1 MTVRLSV
8 VTSLYRSADFVREF
22 YRRVADAAGQL
33 TPDWEIVMVNDGSP
47 DDSLQI
53 AIELHR
59 RDARVRVIDLSRNFG
74 HHKALMT
81 GLARSRG
88 ELVFL
93 IDSDLEEDPAWL
105 PLFHEAMQASGADA
119 IYGVQRSRK
128 GGWFERASGAIFYG
142 IFNKLLTHPFP
153 PNIMTARLMTRRY
166 VEALVQHREQEV
178 SMAGL
183 CTITGF
189 EQRPLA
195 LMKGTRGDTSYPLRR
210 RISAFVIA
218 ITSFSN
224 RPLLYIFQLGV
235 GVILLSMLA
244 GVILLYQRLTGR
256 VGVPG
261 WASIMVSIWFLGG
274 VMIFCVGVLGIY
286 LAKVFTETKDRPYT
300 IVREIYGGND
310 AHATDE
316 RGRPWRNS

>member
-1 MTVRLSV
+1 VTLRLSV
-8 VTSLYRSADFVREF
+8 VTSLYKSADFIREF
-22 YRRVADAAGQL
+22 HRRVSEAAAKV
-33 TPDWEIVMVNDGSP
+33 TTDWELIMVNDGSP

-53 AIELHR
+53 AIELHH
-59 RDARVRVIDLSRNFG
+59 RDPRARVVDLSRNFG

-81 GLARSRG
+81 GLACSRG
-88 ELVFL
+88 DLVFV

-105 PLFHEAMQASGADA
+105 PMFYEAMTSTGAEA

-128 GGWFERASGAIFYG
+128 GGWFERMSGALFYRV
-142 IFNKLLTHPFP
+142 FNKLLTHPFP
-153 PNIMTARLMTRRY
+153 PNIVTARLMTRRY
-166 VEALVQHREQEV
+166 VDALVQHRDQEV
-178 SMAGL
+178 SLAGL

-189 EQRPLA
+189 EQRSLIVD
-195 LMKGTRGDTSYPLRR
+195 KGTRGNTSYGLRR
-210 RISAFVIA
+210 RISAFVTA

-235 GVILLSMLA
+235 GVILLSIVA
-244 GVILLYQRLTGR
+244 GIVLMYQSMTGR
-256 VGVPG
+256 IGVPG

-300 IVREIYGGND
+300 IIRRIYGTESD
-310 AHATDE
+310 T
-316 RGRPWRNS
+316 WRSS

>member
-1 MTVRLSV
+1 VRLSV
-8 VTSLYRSADFVREF
+8 VTSLYKSAGFIREF
-22 YRRVADAAGQL
+22 YSRVADAAAKV
-33 TPDWEIVMVNDGSP
+33 TPDWEIIMVNDGSP

-59 RDARVRVIDLSRNFG
+59 RDPRVRVIDLSRNFG

-81 GLARSRG
+81 GLTRSRG

-105 PLFHEAMQASGADA
+105 SLFYETMQSSGADA
-119 IYGVQRSRK
+119 VYGVQRSRK
-128 GGWFERASGAIFYG
+128 GGWFERASGAIFYSV
-142 IFNKLLTHPFP
+142 FNRLLTHPFP
-153 PNIMTARLMTRRY
+153 PNIITARLMTRRY
-166 VEALVQHREQEV
+166 VDALVQHRDQEV

-189 EQRPLA
+189 EQRALA
-195 LMKGTRGDTSYPLRR
+195 VKKGMRGDTSYGLRR
-210 RISAFVIA
+210 RISAFVVA

-235 GVILLSMLA
+235 GVILLSMVA
-244 GVILLYQRLTGR
+244 GVVLMYQSMTGH

-300 IVREIYGGND
+300 IVREIYGTND
-310 AHATDE
+310 DTRD
-316 RGRPWRNS
+316 R

>member
-1 MTVRLSV
+1 MTLRLSV
-8 VTSLYRSADFVREF
+8 VTSLYKSADFIREF
-22 YRRVADAAGQL
+22 HRRVSEAAA
-33 TPDWEIVMVNDGSP
+33 TVTTDWELIMVNDGSP

-53 AIELHR
+53 AIELHH
-59 RDARVRVIDLSRNFG
+59 RDPRARVVDLSRNFG

-81 GLARSRG
+81 GLACSRG
-88 ELVFL
+88 DLVFV

-105 PLFHEAMQASGADA
+105 PMFYEAMTSTGAEA

-128 GGWFERASGAIFYG
+128 GGWFERMSGALFYRV
-142 IFNKLLTHPFP
+142 FNKLLTHPFP
-153 PNIMTARLMTRRY
+153 PNIVTARLMTRRY
-166 VEALVQHREQEV
+166 VDALVQHRDQEV
-178 SMAGL
+178 SLAGL

-189 EQRPLA
+189 EQRSLIVD
-195 LMKGTRGDTSYPLRR
+195 KGTRGNTSYGLRR
-210 RISAFVIA
+210 RISAFVTA

-235 GVILLSMLA
+235 GVILLSIVA
-244 GVILLYQRLTGR
+244 GIVLMYQSMTGR
-256 VGVPG
+256 IGVPG

-300 IVREIYGGND
+300 IIRRIYGTESD
-310 AHATDE
+310 T
-316 RGRPWRNS
+316 WRSS

>member
-1 MTVRLSV
+1 MTLEAVTLRLSI
-8 VTSLYRSADFVREF
+8 VTSLYKSADFIREF
-22 YRRVADAAGQL
+22 HRRVSETAAQV
-33 TPDWEIVMVNDGSP
+33 TTDWELIMVNDGSP
-47 DDSLQI
+47 DKSLQI
-53 AIELHR
+53 AIELQR
-59 RDARVRVIDLSRNFG
+59 RDPHTRVVDLSRNFG

-81 GLARSRG
+81 GLGCSRG
-88 ELVFL
+88 DLIFV

-105 PLFHEAMQASGADA
+105 PIFLEAMASTGAES

-128 GGWFERASGAIFYG
+128 GGWFERMSGALFYR

-153 PNIMTARLMTRRY
+153 PNIITARLMTRQY
-166 VEALVQHREQEV
+166 VDALVQHREQEV
-178 SMAGL
+178 SLAGL

-189 EQRPLA
+189 EQRPLT
-195 LMKGTRGDTSYPLRR
+195 LDKGTRGDTSYGLRR
-210 RISAFVIA
+210 RISAFVTA

-235 GVILLSMLA
+235 GVILLSIAA
-244 GVILLYQRLTGR
+244 GIVLMYQSMTGR
-256 VGVPG
+256 IGVPG

-300 IVREIYGGND
+300 IIRRIYGTESD
-310 AHATDE
+310 T
-316 RGRPWRNS
+316 WRSS

>member
-8 VTSLYRSADFVREF
+8 VTSLYKSAEFIREF
-22 YRRVADAAGQL
+22 HQRASEAAAKL
-33 TPDWEIVMVNDGSP
+33 TPDWEIIIVNDGSP

-59 RDARVRVIDLSRNFG
+59 RDPRVRVIDLSRNFG

-81 GLARSRG
+81 GLANSRG
-88 ELVFL
+88 DLVFV

-105 PLFHEAMQASGADA
+105 LTFYDAMKSTGAEA

-128 GGWFERASGAIFYG
+128 GGWFERMSGALFYRV
-142 IFNKLLTHPFP
+142 FNKLLTHPFP
-153 PNIMTARLMTRRY
+153 PNIVTARLMTRRY
-166 VEALVQHREQEV
+166 VDALVQHRDQEV
-178 SMAGL
+178 SLAGL

-189 EQRPLA
+189 EQQPL
-195 LMKGTRGDTSYPLRR
+195 MVDKGMRGDTSYGLRR
-210 RISAFVIA
+210 RISAFVTA

-235 GVILLSMLA
+235 GVILLSIVA
-244 GVILLYQRLTGR
+244 GIVLMYQSMTGR
-256 VGVPG
+256 IGVPG

-300 IVREIYGGND
+300 IIRQIYGAESD
-310 AHATDE
+310 T
-316 RGRPWRNS
+316 WRNS

>member
-1 MTVRLSV
+1 MTVHVSV
-8 VTSLYRSADFVREF
+8 VTSLYKSADFLREF
-22 YRRVADAAGQL
+22 HRRASEAAAQVM
-33 TPDWEIVMVNDGSP
+33 PDWEIIMVNDGSP

-53 AIELHR
+53 SIYLHH
-59 RDARVRVIDLSRNFG
+59 RDPRIRVIDLSRNFG

-81 GLARSRG
+81 GLANSRG
-88 ELVFL
+88 DLVFV

-105 PLFHEAMQASGADA
+105 LTFYDAMKSTGAEA

-128 GGWFERASGAIFYG
+128 GGWFERMSGALFYRV
-142 IFNKLLTHPFP
+142 FNKLLTHPFP
-153 PNIMTARLMTRRY
+153 PNIVTARLMTRRY
-166 VEALVQHREQEV
+166 VDALVQHRDQEV
-178 SMAGL
+178 SLAGL

-189 EQRPLA
+189 EQQPL
-195 LMKGTRGDTSYPLRR
+195 MVDKGTRGDTSYGLRR
-210 RISAFVIA
+210 RISAFVTA

-235 GVILLSMLA
+235 GVILLSMVA
-244 GVILLYQRLTGR
+244 GIVLMYQSMTGY

-286 LAKVFTETKDRPYT
+286 LAKVFTETKERPYT
-300 IVREIYGGND
+300 IIRRIYETESD
-310 AHATDE
+310 
-316 RGRPWRNS
+316 RWRNS

>member
-8 VTSLYRSADFVREF
+8 VTSLYQTANFIREF
-22 YRRVADAAGQL
+22 HRRVSEAAATL
-33 TPDWEIVMVNDGSP
+33 TPDWEIIMVNDGSP

-53 AIELHR
+53 AIELQR
-59 RDARVRVIDLSRNFG
+59 RDPRARVVDLSRNFG

-81 GLARSRG
+81 GLAHARG
-88 ELVFL
+88 DLVFV

-105 PLFHEAMQASGADA
+105 LTFYDAMKSTGAEA

-128 GGWFERASGAIFYG
+128 GGWVERVSGALFYRV
-142 IFNKLLTHPFP
+142 FNKLLTHPFP
-153 PNIMTARLMTRRY
+153 PNIVTARLMTRRY
-166 VEALVQHREQEV
+166 VHALVQHRDQEV
-178 SMAGL
+178 SLAGL

-189 EQRPLA
+189 EQRPL
-195 LMKGTRGDTSYPLRR
+195 MVDKGTRGDTSYGIRR
-210 RISAFVIA
+210 RISAFVTA

-235 GVILLSMLA
+235 GVILLSILA
-244 GVILLYQRLTGR
+244 GVVLLYQSMTGN

-286 LAKVFTETKDRPYT
+286 LAKVFTETKERPYT
-300 IVREIYGGND
+300 IVRQIYETESD
-310 AHATDE
+310 T
-316 RGRPWRNS
+316 WRNS

>member
-1 MTVRLSV
+1 V
-8 VTSLYRSADFVREF
+8 VTSLYKSADFIPEF
-22 YRRVADAAGQL
+22 HRRVSDAAAKV
-33 TPDWEIVMVNDGSP
+33 TPDWEIIMVNDGSP

-53 AIELHR
+53 AIDLHR
-59 RDARVRVIDLSRNFG
+59 RDPRARVVDLSRNFG

-81 GLARSRG
+81 GLAHSRG
-88 ELVFL
+88 DLVFL

-105 PLFHEAMQASGADA
+105 PMFYDAMKSTGAEA

-128 GGWFERASGAIFYG
+128 GGWFERLSGALFYR

-153 PNIMTARLMTRRY
+153 PNIITARLMTRRY
-166 VEALVQHREQEV
+166 VDALMQHREREV
-178 SMAGL
+178 SLAGL

-189 EQRPLA
+189 EQRSLTVDKA
-195 LMKGTRGDTSYPLRR
+195 TRGDTSYGLRR
-210 RISAFVIA
+210 RISAFVTA

-235 GVILLSMLA
+235 GIILLSMVA
-244 GVILLYQRLTGR
+244 GIVLMYQSVTGH

-286 LAKVFTETKDRPYT
+286 LAKVFTETKERPYT
-300 IVREIYGGND
+300 IIRQIYETE
-310 AHATDE
+310 TD
-316 RGRPWRNS
+316 RWRNS

>member
-1 MTVRLSV
+1 MTLRLSV
-8 VTSLYRSADFVREF
+8 VTSLYKSAGFIREF
-22 YRRVADAAGQL
+22 HRRVSEAAATV
-33 TPDWEIVMVNDGSP
+33 TPNWELIMVNDGSP

-59 RDARVRVIDLSRNFG
+59 SDPRTRVVDLSRNFG

-81 GLARSRG
+81 GLAYARG
-88 ELVFL
+88 DLVFV

-105 PLFHEAMQASGADA
+105 PMFYDAMTATSAEAV
-119 IYGVQRSRK
+119 YGVQRSRK
-128 GGWFERASGAIFYG
+128 GGWFERIGGALFYRV
-142 IFNKLLTHPFP
+142 FNKLLTHPFP
-153 PNIMTARLMTRRY
+153 PNIVTARLMTRRY
-166 VEALVQHREQEV
+166 VDALVQHRDQEV
-178 SMAGL
+178 SLAGL

-189 EQRPLA
+189 EQRPLTVD
-195 LMKGTRGDTSYPLRR
+195 KGTRGDTSYGLRR
-210 RISAFVIA
+210 RISAFVTA

-235 GVILLSMLA
+235 GVILLSITA
-244 GVILLYQRLTGR
+244 GVVLLYQSMTGR
-256 VGVPG
+256 IGVPG

-300 IVREIYGGND
+300 IIRQVYGAESD
-310 AHATDE
+310 RWH
-316 RGRPWRNS
+316 NS

>member
-1 MTVRLSV
+1 VTVRLSV
-8 VTSLYRSADFVREF
+8 VTSLYKSAGFVREF
-22 YRRVADAAGQL
+22 YTRVAEAAAKV

-59 RDARVRVIDLSRNFG
+59 GDPRVRIVDLSRNFG

-81 GLARSRG
+81 GLAHARG
-88 ELVFL
+88 ELVFVL
-93 IDSDLEEDPAWL
+93 DSDLEEDPGWI
-105 PLFHEAMQASGADA
+105 PLFYDAMQSTGAEA

-128 GGWFERASGAIFYG
+128 GGWFERMGGALFYN
-142 IFNKLLTHPFP
+142 IFNMLLTHPFP
-153 PNIMTARLMTRRY
+153 ANIITARLMTRRY
-166 VEALVQHREQEV
+166 VDALVQHRDQEV
-178 SMAGL
+178 SLAGL
-183 CTITGF
+183 STITGF
-189 EQRPLA
+189 DQRPLTVT
-195 LMKGTRGDTSYPLRR
+195 KGTRGDSSYGLRR
-210 RISAFVIA
+210 RISAFVTA

-235 GVILLSMLA
+235 GVILLSMIA
-244 GVILLYQRLTGR
+244 GIVLMYQSMTGY

-274 VMIFCVGVLGIY
+274 VTIFCVGVLGIY

-300 IVREIYGGND
+300 IIRHIYGVESD
-310 AHATDE
+310 PHD
-316 RGRPWRNS
+316 R